1 MLQQIETK
9 YKDSSSSLGVEITD
23 VNLNEKLTFETIQKI
38 RSVWLDKGVAIF
50 PNQDL
55 THDEFQNF
63 SLEFGNFGDDPFLG
77 GLDEKPN
84 IVEVKRLA
92 SEKSSPF
99 GGGWHSDWSFQENP
113 PAATFLLSKII
124 PPIGGDTL
132 FANTQIA
139 YEDLDAEMKSK
150 IDNLKVVHSAKLP
163 YADDGFYATEKEQR
177 SMNIITSKEA
187 KKEQIHPLVKVHPE
201 TQKKGLFINPVY
213 TSHICGFN
221 EEESFLLLSKLYE
234 HMTQEKYIYRHKWNE
249 NMLLMWDNRTVM
261 HMAED
266 GYDGYDRLLHRITI
280 ANSF

>member
-9 YKDSSSSLGVEITD
+9 SNDSTSKLGVEIID
-23 VNLNEKLTFETIQKI
+23 VNLKEKLPLEIIKKI
-38 RSVWLDKGVAIF
+38 RSAWLEKGVAIF
-50 PNQDL
+50 PNQNL
-55 THDEFQNF
+55 SHDEFQNF
-63 SLEFGNFGDDPFLG
+63 SLEFGSFGDDPFLG
-77 GLDEKPN
+77 GIEEKPN

-124 PPIGGDTL
+124 PPVGGDTL
-132 FANTQIA
+132 FANTQKA
-139 YEDLDAEMKSK
+139 YEDLNDEMKLK
-150 IDNLKVVHSAKLP
+150 IENLKVVHSAKLP
-163 YADDGFYATEKEQR
+163 YADDGFYATETEKR

-187 KKEQIHPLVKVHPE
+187 QKEQIHSLVKVHPE

-213 TSHICGFN
+213 TSHIQGFN

-234 HMTQEKYIYRHKWNE
+234 HMTQEKYIYRHKWKE

-261 HMAED
+261 HMAEG

-280 ANSF
+280 ANS

>member
-9 YKDSSSSLGVEITD
+9 YKDSSSSLD

-261 HMAED
+261 HMAEG

>member
-234 HMTQEKYIYRHKWNE
+234 NITQEKYIYRHKWNE

-261 HMAED
+261 HMAEG

>member
-77 GLDEKPN
+77 GLNEKPN

-177 SMNIITSKEA
+177 SMNIITSKKA
-187 KKEQIHPLVKVHPE
+187 KKEQLHPLVKVHPE

-213 TSHICGFN
+213 TSHICGLN

-261 HMAED
+261 HMAEG

>member
-23 VNLNEKLTFETIQKI
+23 VNLKEKLTLETIQKI

-63 SLEFGNFGDDPFLG
+63 SLKFGNFGDDPFLG

-261 HMAED
+261 HMAEG

>member
-77 GLDEKPN
+77 GLNEKPN

-187 KKEQIHPLVKVHPE
+187 KKEQLHPLVKVHPE

-213 TSHICGFN
+213 TSHICGLN

-261 HMAED
+261 HMAEG

>member
-77 GLDEKPN
+77 GLNEKPN

-139 YEDLDAEMKSK
+139 YEDLDAETKSK

-163 YADDGFYATEKEQR
+163 YADDGFYATEKEHR
-177 SMNIITSKEA
+177 SMNLITSKEA

>member
-1 MLQQIETK
+1 MLQQIDTK
-9 YKDSSSSLGVEITD
+9 STDSISNLGIEIKGL
-23 VNLNEKLTFETIQKI
+23 NLNSKLPKEVIQKI
-38 RSVWLDKGVAIF
+38 RSAWLENGVAVF

-55 THDEFQNF
+55 THDQFQDF

-77 GLDEKPN
+77 GLEDKPN

-92 SEKSSPF
+92 SETASPF
-99 GGGWHSDWSFQENP
+99 GGGWHSDWSFQSNP

-124 PPIGGDTL
+124 PPVGGDTL
-132 FANTQIA
+132 FANTQKA
-139 YEDLDAEMKSK
+139 YEDLDEEIKLK

-163 YADDGFYATEKEQR
+163 YADDGFYATEEETR

-187 KKEQIHPLVKVHPE
+187 KKEQIHPLVKTHPE

-213 TSHICGFN
+213 TSHILDVTD
-221 EEESFLLLSKLYE
+221 EESFLLLSQLYE
-234 HMTQEKYIYRHKWNE
+234 HMTQEKYIFRHKWSE

-261 HMAED
+261 HMAEG

-280 ANSF
+280 ANSA

>member
-23 VNLNEKLTFETIQKI
+23 VNLNKKLTFETIQKI

-139 YEDLDAEMKSK
+139 
-150 IDNLKVVHSAKLP
+150 
-163 YADDGFYATEKEQR
+163 
-177 SMNIITSKEA
+177 
-187 KKEQIHPLVKVHPE
+187 
-201 TQKKGLFINPVY
+201 
-213 TSHICGFN
+213 
-221 EEESFLLLSKLYE
+221 
-234 HMTQEKYIYRHKWNE
+234 
-249 NMLLMWDNRTVM
+249 
-261 HMAED
+261 
-266 GYDGYDRLLHRITI
+266 
-280 ANSF
+280 

>member
-139 YEDLDAEMKSK
+139 YEDLDAETKSK

-261 HMAED
+261 HMAEG

>member
-261 HMAED
+261 HMAEG

>member
-23 VNLNEKLTFETIQKI
+23 VNLNEKLTFVTIQKI

-261 HMAED
+261 HMAEG